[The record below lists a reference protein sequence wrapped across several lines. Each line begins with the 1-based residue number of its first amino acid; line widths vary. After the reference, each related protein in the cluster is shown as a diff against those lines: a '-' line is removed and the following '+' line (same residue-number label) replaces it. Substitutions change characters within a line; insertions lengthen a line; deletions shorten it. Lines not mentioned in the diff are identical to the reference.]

1 MNDLSLNENLADAE
15 EILGEVASLLEV
27 EGKGGLLLARRA
39 RQAHERL
46 KGWQEHRAGGKIS
59 IGKSGADELRAIC
72 VAQHAALERIASGVH
87 PSRGDRGLTMLTVRE
102 ARAIA
107 QSALHLYE
115 GQPTGR
121 EESGRSPAQEA
132 ERLRARVLSS
142 DLQGAKR
149 QAQMILERDEVPDA
163 VGQDATLNAFAQ
175 TLSDMLEGRGSL
187 DVRHAAASSLVRREQ
202 EARQAAERSAQKTER
217 EAAELRQTLAWYA
230 EKANYLPVPGVRE
243 QETPETAA
251 EHDQGRRAR
260 QTLDSS
266 EGGLQ
271 VARRLEAAEKLIEH
285 LKVDLRNY
293 EQEIAQTR
301 A

>member
-1 MNDLSLNENLADAE
+1 
-15 EILGEVASLLEV
+15 
-27 EGKGGLLLARRA
+27 
-39 RQAHERL
+39 
-46 KGWQEHRAGGKIS
+46 
-59 IGKSGADELRAIC
+59 
-72 VAQHAALERIASGVH
+72 
-87 PSRGDRGLTMLTVRE
+87 MLTVRE

-121 EESGRSPAQEA
+121 GESGRSPAQEA

-163 VGQDATLNAFAQ
+163 VGQDATLSTFAQ

-187 DVRHAAASSLVRREQ
+187 DIRHAAASSLVRREQ

-217 EAAELRQTLAWYA
+217 EAAELRRTLAWYA
-230 EKANYLPVPGVRE
+230 EKANYFPVPGVRE
-243 QETPETAA
+243 HEPPETAA

-285 LKVDLRNY
+285 LKADLRNY

>member
-1 MNDLSLNENLADAE
+1 
-15 EILGEVASLLEV
+15 
-27 EGKGGLLLARRA
+27 
-39 RQAHERL
+39 
-46 KGWQEHRAGGKIS
+46 
-59 IGKSGADELRAIC
+59 
-72 VAQHAALERIASGVH
+72 
-87 PSRGDRGLTMLTVRE
+87 MLTVRE

-163 VGQDATLNAFAQ
+163 VGQDATLSTFAQ

-202 EARQAAERSAQKTER
+202 EARQIAERSAQKTER
-217 EAAELRQTLAWYA
+217 EAAELRRTLAWYA
-230 EKANYLPVPGVRE
+230 EKANYIPVPDVRE
-243 QETPETAA
+243 HETPETAA

-285 LKVDLRNY
+285 LKADLRNY